1 MVYGPLTLEYSFDEL
16 WSIALPIGV
25 CMAFAVCKLVPRD
38 EVQPPDSNA
47 ATGSA
52 LFDDFLDF
60 VRSNAAVLLL
70 CVLATAA
77 IKVGLMFSEYGTFN
91 LPPDARSPLRLT
103 LPALQSFITPAVC
116 LFTTWY
122 LVSSTRKEPGHGP
135 SFLLAILLIAGATGF
150 LAFLYDL
157 AFLDQYLSAHPESRP
172 GGEHHVFTVIANILV
187 SVCAFLSVAVFFKA
201 RKIKQ
206 PPLTVDVRIETPIC
220 SRLAPPVQAP
230 SLAPADVVGVASE
243 ERAQAGV

>member
-187 SVCAFLSVAVFFKA
+187 SVCAFLSVAVFFKEKSNN
-201 RKIKQ
+201 R
-206 PPLTVDVRIETPIC
+206 R
-220 SRLAPPVQAP
+220 
-230 SLAPADVVGVASE
+230 
-243 ERAQAGV
+243 